1 MDDTIQEITVT
12 DAAVTQA
19 KPDPWT
25 RAADIRAQARGV
37 LGGHSGGMSHRLL
50 LTLSVIT
57 VLTAALALYAAVAC
71 LATAGELIF
80 GEDALWVYALS
91 NTLLAALG
99 LIFVLPLAVSV
110 GRLASLMAAPDGEV
124 IHGMAVSVPTPSLT
138 ELFYPFTSLRAYGRT
153 MAVGMEGLAFLLC
166 GLGVPIL
173 AGRLVWLSIQTAGM
187 APWLRALIMAGVVL
201 AGLGWGFGVLL
212 LSGGRLG
219 FGYLVFVHEELSLGD
234 VNRCFRAHKRP
245 LLPALCLRLRL
256 AGLYALSFVA
266 VCVPFVFHSL
276 PLGLC
281 CSAVFGRAL
290 TRQ

>member
-12 DAAVTQA
+12 EATVTQA
-19 KPDPWT
+19 KPDPWK

-57 VLTAALALYAAVAC
+57 VITAALALYAAVAC
-71 LATAGELIF
+71 LATAGELVF
-80 GEDALWVYALS
+80 GEDALWVYALT
-91 NTLLAALG
+91 NALLAALG
-99 LIFVLPLAVSV
+99 LVFVLPLAVSV

-124 IHGMAVSVPTPSLT
+124 IHGMAVSVPTPCLT
-138 ELFYPFTSLRAYGRT
+138 ALFYPFTSLNAYGRT

-187 APWLRALIMAGVVL
+187 APWLHALIMVGIVL
-201 AGLGWGFGVLL
+201 AGLGWGFGTLL
-212 LSGGRLG
+212 LSGRRLG
-219 FGYLVFVHEELSLGD
+219 FGYFVFVHEELSLGD
-234 VNRCFRAHKRP
+234 ANRCFRTHKRP
-245 LLPALCLRLRL
+245 LRPALCLRVRL
-256 AGLYALSFVA
+256 AGLYALSFVGI
-266 VCVPFVFHSL
+266 CVPFVFHSI